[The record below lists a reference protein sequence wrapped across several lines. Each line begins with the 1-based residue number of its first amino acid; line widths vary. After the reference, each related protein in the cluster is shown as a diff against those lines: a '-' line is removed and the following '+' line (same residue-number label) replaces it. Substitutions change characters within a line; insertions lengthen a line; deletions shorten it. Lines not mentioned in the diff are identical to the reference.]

1 MVFAEGENHGKMS
14 SWFSTGTGKLTKTFR
29 VLGGSNNAIDDE
41 SAGLCVCSSLPLGNA
56 ETKG

>member
-14 SWFSTGTGKLTKTFR
+14 SWLKRTGKLTKTFR

-41 SAGLCVCSSLPLGNA
+41 SAGLCVCSSLPLGTA

>member
-29 VLGGSNNAIDDE
+29 VLGGSNNAIDVQ
-41 SAGLCVCSSLPLGNA
+41 GYLCVYSCLPLGNV